1 MLEQRP
7 KNPMAFENKREDGQL
22 SFCVDVLLLSHFDCV
37 LVVFVFVLFS
47 PWNVQG
53 GENKMDNMVG
63 WFRYDSTD
71 YD

>member
-1 MLEQRP
+1 
-7 KNPMAFENKREDGQL
+7 
-22 SFCVDVLLLSHFDCV
+22 LLLSHFDCV

-47 PWNVQG
+47 PWNVR